1 MEIWGIN
8 FSSVLFCGFFCIMS
22 ISVFFAFLF
31 FLFLVLPMFYYI
43 HYHGDSLLSLLLY
56 ITKNRLFLLELDEIM
71 LMSFIVFIIVRCY
84 LIFGTSIDE
93 QLQWIFTTLS
103 NGSLGS
109 RNDEERSEP
118 RYVLWHVV
126 LVNHCKPWT
135 QCTCLRISLLNRY
148 APLRMSNAGEVQ
160 TRRRWPR

>member
-1 MEIWGIN
+1 V
-8 FSSVLFCGFFCIMS
+8 FYFVVFFCIMS

-93 QLQWIFTTLS
+93 QLQ
-103 NGSLGS
+103 
-109 RNDEERSEP
+109 
-118 RYVLWHVV
+118 
-126 LVNHCKPWT
+126 
-135 QCTCLRISLLNRY
+135 
-148 APLRMSNAGEVQ
+148 
-160 TRRRWPR
+160 